1 MNLLDLVYNQNIN
14 LQNTNKTDCI
24 FMLALKENL
33 QNHVHSFHAAA
44 IFSLAEATSAQ
55 FLINTFKIFENTV
68 VPLLRATNT
77 KYKKPGLTNIYAKA
91 MLMNETKEET
101 ITLLNNKK
109 RALVTIKVEVID
121 EADFII
127 FTGTFEWFLS
137 MNA

>member
-14 LQNTNKTDCI
+14 LQYTNKKDCI
-24 FMLALKENL
+24 FMLPLNENL

-91 MLMNETKEET
+91 MLMNETKEEI

-121 EADFII
+121 EAEFII

>member
-91 MLMNETKEET
+91 MLMNETKEEI
-101 ITLLNNKK
+101 ITQLNNKK

>member
-24 FMLALKENL
+24 FMLAMNKNL

-68 VPLLRATNT
+68 VPLLRASNT
-77 KYKKPGLTNIYAKA
+77 KYKKTGLTNIYAKA
-91 MLMNETKEET
+91 MMMNETKEEI
-101 ITLLNNKK
+101 ITQLNNKK

-127 FTGTFEWFLS
+127 FAGTFEWFLS

>member
-91 MLMNETKEET
+91 MLMNETKEEI
-101 ITLLNNKK
+101 ITQLNNKK

-127 FTGTFEWFLS
+127 FTGTFEWFLI

>member
-14 LQNTNKTDCI
+14 LQYANRNDCI
-24 FMLALKENL
+24 FMLALNKNL
-33 QNHVHSFHAAA
+33 QNHVHTFHAAA

-55 FLINTFKIFENTV
+55 FLINTFSEFKNNV

-91 MLMNETKEET
+91 ILMNETKEE
-101 ITLLNNKK
+101 IIVMLNNKK
-109 RALVTIKVEVID
+109 RALATIKVEIID
-121 EADFII
+121 EAEFII

-137 MNA
+137 MKA

>member
-1 MNLLDLVYNQNIN
+1 
-14 LQNTNKTDCI
+14 
-24 FMLALKENL
+24 MLALKENL

-91 MLMNETKEET
+91 MLMNETKEEI
-101 ITLLNNKK
+101 ITQLNNKK

-127 FTGTFEWFLS
+127 FTGTFEWFLI